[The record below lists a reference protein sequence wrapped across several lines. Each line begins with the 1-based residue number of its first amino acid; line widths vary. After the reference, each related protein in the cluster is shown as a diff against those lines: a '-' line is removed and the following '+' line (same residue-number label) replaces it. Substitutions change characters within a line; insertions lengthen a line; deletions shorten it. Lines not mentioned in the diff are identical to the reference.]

1 MNMLHFSSQEYEN
14 RKSQLLNAMSEAGL
28 DAILL
33 FAQESMYWLTGYDTF
48 GFVFFQC
55 LVVRSDGEM
64 ALLTRSADLRQAQHT
79 SNIENIII
87 WTDSATANPANN
99 LRDLLSDMDLLGAN
113 VGMEYDTH
121 GLTAANGRKVD
132 EALKTF
138 ATLCDA
144 SGLVHGLRLIKSDE
158 EIEQVYKAAEY
169 ADLAFDEALKL
180 TKSGADEG
188 KILAAMQGAILEAG
202 GDYAGNGFI
211 IGSGADALLCR
222 YKSGRRKLSKD
233 DQLTLEWAGVSAQY
247 HVAMMRTLIVGKPN
261 PEHEQMFNASR
272 DAMLAVE
279 TAMVPGNTFGDLFDA
294 HTRTM
299 DEAGLSRHRLNACG
313 YSIGA
318 KYAPCWMDGP
328 MLYSGNQTRVA
339 PNMTLFA
346 HMILMDSDSG
356 SAMCL
361 GHTYLTTETA
371 PKPLSRHGL
380 NFVTV

>member
-1 MNMLHFSSQEYEN
+1 MLHFSAQEFETRKQKLMSSLEEN
-14 RKSQLLNAMSEAGL
+14 GL

-55 LVVRSDGEM
+55 LVVKANGEM
-64 ALLTRSADLRQAQHT
+64 ALLTRSADLRQARHT

-87 WTDSATANPANN
+87 WTDAASANPAKN
-99 LRDLLSDMDLLGAN
+99 LRDLLSDMDLLGAKLG
-113 VGMEYDTH
+113 VEYDTH

-132 EALKTF
+132 ETLKTF
-138 ATLCDA
+138 ATLSDA
-144 SGLVHGLRLIKSDE
+144 STIVHGLRLTKSEE
-158 EIEQVYKAAEY
+158 EIAHVIKAAEY
-169 ADLAFDEALKL
+169 ADLSFDAALKL
-180 TKSGADEG
+180 TKAGADEG

-211 IGSGADALLCR
+211 IGSGDDALLCR
-222 YKSGRRKLSKD
+222 YKSGRRKLSKN

-247 HVAMMRTLIVGKPN
+247 HVAMMRTLIIGKPN
-261 PEHEQMFNASR
+261 PEHEILFNASR

-279 TAMVPGNTFGDLFDA
+279 EAMVPGKTFGDLFDA
-294 HTRTM
+294 HTQVM

-313 YSIGA
+313 YSVGA

-328 MLYSGNQTRVA
+328 MLYSGNKTVVE

-346 HMILMDSDSG
+346 HMIIMDSDSG

-361 GHTYLTTETA
+361 GHTYLTTDQKA
-371 PKPLSRHGL
+371 KALSRHGL
-380 NFVTV
+380 DFITL